1 MTHSPE
7 DPPRTD
13 ADDRPIAEPVL
24 PADDVPEDGE
34 PTPVMGVHLKLEGTD
49 RAEDE
54 RPVDPDDED
63 EWPHGERETDVPD
76 GDEDDPYAPGL
87 GVAGVG
93 DPVEPNEP
101 A

>member
-1 MTHSPE
+1 MSNSPE

-24 PADDVPEDGE
+24 PPDDVDEDAG
-34 PTPVMGVHLKLEGTD
+34 PTPVTGAQLKLEGTD

-54 RPVDPDDED
+54 RPADPDDED
-63 EWPHGERETDVPD
+63 EWPYGERETELPTS
-76 GDEDDPYAPGL
+76 DEDDPYAPGL

-93 DPVEPNEP
+93 EPAEPNEP

>member
-13 ADDRPIAEPVL
+13 ADDRPIAEPAL
-24 PADDVPEDGE
+24 PADDVADDDE
-34 PTPVMGVHLKLEGTD
+34 PTPVMGVQLKLEGSD

-54 RPVDPDDED
+54 RPVGPDDED